1 MTDQTPFEKSE
12 VYMNSSLDRRRF
24 LSTVA
29 GAALLS
35 PLACAETRKPTVL
48 GGKPVRTAPF
58 PSWPVVDSREEKA
71 LLDVLHGGKWFR
83 GDGKVV
89 DQFEDAYARVTGS
102 KYCLATANGTSA
114 LLASL
119 GALDIGPG
127 DEVIV
132 PPYTFIATVNA
143 VLMFHALPV
152 FVDTDLET
160 FQIDANKVESSITYR
175 TALLMP
181 VHLGGGA
188 ADLDAILQIA
198 RKRNL
203 PVVEDA
209 CQAHLGEWKGR
220 KLGTYGATG
229 CFSFQASK
237 NLNSGE
243 GGAVLAQDEEMI
255 EKCYIFH
262 NNSRGRKAIGYDF
275 AFNPLRGVNLRLTEF
290 QANLLLAQMTRLE
303 EQSKKREQNAQYLTG
318 LLKEI
323 PGILPA
329 RMYPGCTRNAY
340 HLYMFRYQK
349 EQFAGLQR
357 SQFLKALE
365 AEGIPASRGYK
376 PLNREPFL
384 KTALESRGFQ
394 TVYGK
399 DLYKKWLERNQCP
412 VNDRLCGEAVW
423 FTQNML
429 LGNQSDMDQIAEAIR
444 KIRANAA
451 EISRTMKA

>member
-1 MTDQTPFEKSE
+1 LIHSLNVEKE
-12 VYMNSSLDRRRF
+12 IPMNSSVDRREF
-24 LSTVA
+24 LAAAA

-35 PLACAETRKPTVL
+35 PLACAETKKPVVL

-58 PSWPVVDSREEKA
+58 PSWPVVDAREEKA
-71 LLDVLHGGKWFR
+71 LLEVLHNGKWFR
-83 GDGKVV
+83 GEGKVV
-89 DQFEDAYARVTGS
+89 DQFEAAYARLTGS

-114 LLASL
+114 LLVSL
-119 GALDIGPG
+119 GALGIGPG

-152 FVDTDLET
+152 FVDSDLET
-160 FQIDANKVESSITYR
+160 FQIDAGKIEAAITTK

-181 VHLGGGA
+181 VHLGGSA
-188 ADLDAILQIA
+188 ADLDAIMKIGG
-198 RKRNL
+198 KRNL

-243 GGAVLAQDEEMI
+243 GGAVLCQDEELM
-255 EKCYIFH
+255 EKCYVFH
-262 NNSRGRKAIGYDF
+262 NNSRGRRAIGYDF
-275 AFNPLRGVNLRLTEF
+275 AYNPFRGVNLRLTEF

-303 EQSKKREQNAQYLTG
+303 EQSKLREQNAQYLTG

-323 PGILPA
+323 PGLLPA
-329 RMYPGCTRNAY
+329 KMYPGCTRNAY

-349 EQFAGLQR
+349 EKFAGLPR
-357 SQFLKALE
+357 GQFLKALE
-365 AEGIPASRGYK
+365 AEGIPASGGYM
-376 PLNREPFL
+376 PLNKEPFI
-384 KTALESRGFQ
+384 KVALETRGFQ
-394 TVYGK
+394 TIYGK
-399 DLYKKWLERNQCP
+399 DIWKKWLERNRCP
-412 VNDRLCGEAVW
+412 VNDRLCEEAVW

-429 LGNQSDMDQIAEAIR
+429 LGNRGDMVQIADALR
-444 KIRANAA
+444 KVQANAG
-451 EISRTMKA
+451 EIARISAG